1 MKMATT
7 TVPVPELPV
16 QVLRPEA
23 LNSIDQ
29 FWRASCYIAAAMIY
43 LQDNALLHEP
53 LQPEH
58 IKERLLGHWG
68 SSPGLAFIY
77 THLNRV
83 ITEQSLDTLLV
94 TGPGH
99 GAPGILAPMF
109 LEGSY
114 GRVVPDCPTT
124 PKGLLELFR
133 RFSFPGG
140 IGSHCTPE
148 MPGSIHEGGE
158 LGYSLSHAVG
168 AAFDN
173 PNLLVACVIGDGEA
187 ETGPLAASWQG
198 SRFLH
203 PTRDGFVLPI
213 LHLNGYK
220 ISTPTLLAR
229 LPKEELRALMFGN
242 GWDAI
247 FVEGSEPLDMH
258 QQMAAALDECV
269 RRHRDIRAAASHG
282 PIHHA
287 SLPMIVLRSPKGWTG
302 PAELDGHRIEGSW
315 RSHQVPI
322 SNPRTNPVHLEALE
336 KWLRSYRPEEL
347 FDTAGNIHERYFRLV
362 PPVSRRIALS
372 KHGNGGL
379 LRQPLNSSKLENFAI
394 EVGQPGTSLAGNTTP
409 FGEYLAATLANNPH
423 TFRFFSPDETLS
435 NRLGAVFTS
444 GKRMWLE
451 SQLASDL
458 DAGELSA
465 DGRVMELLSEHTLE
479 GWLEG
484 YLLTGRHGVFAT
496 YEAFANVVTSMINQH
511 CKWLE
516 ASTEIPWRADVS
528 SLNLLITSTVWR
540 QDHNGFTHQDPGLV
554 DVIANKSPA
563 VTRVLFPPDANTL
576 LVCMEECLDST
587 NRVNLVIV
595 DKQMHLQYT
604 SLNEARMLVEK
615 GLDVWSWASNDHD
628 RMPDVVMACCGD
640 VATKETLAATAL
652 LRAAVSDIA
661 VRVVNVIDLF
671 GLATYRERPTAVSN
685 FEFASLF
692 TEDRPVIFNF
702 HGYPWVVHR
711 LIYRRPNHDNFHVH
725 GYREHG
731 SITTPLQ
738 LAIQN
743 QADRFSL
750 AIAALD
756 RVDRLRHSSSH
767 IRKHFS
773 DLQFRALQYA
783 NTHGVDEPETA
794 DWVWPSE
801 LAVGGAS

>member
-1 MKMATT
+1 MTT
-7 TVPVPELPV
+7 TTNLEQPPQVPA
-16 QVLRPEA
+16 QVLRPED
-23 LNSIDQ
+23 LDSLDQ

-43 LQDNALLHEP
+43 LSDNALLHDP
-53 LQPEH
+53 LRPEH
-58 IKERLLGHWG
+58 LKERLLGHWG

-77 THLNRV
+77 THLNRM

-99 GAPGILAPMF
+99 GAPGVLAPMF

-114 GRVVPDCPTT
+114 GRLVPDCPTT
-124 PKGLLELFR
+124 PQGLLELFR

-148 MPGSIHEGGE
+148 MPGSLHEGGE

-173 PNLLVACVIGDGEA
+173 PNLMVTCIIGDGEA
-187 ETGPLAASWQG
+187 ETAPLAASWQG

-203 PTRDGFVLPI
+203 PVRDGFVLPI

-229 LPKEELRALMFGN
+229 LPHTELTALLQGN
-242 GWDAI
+242 GWDPL
-247 FVEGSEPLDMH
+247 FVEGSEPTDMH
-258 QQMAAALDECV
+258 QRMAAALDECV
-269 RRHRDIRAAASHG
+269 RRHRDIRAAAQHG
-282 PIHHA
+282 TIHHTP
-287 SLPMIVLRSPKGWTG
+287 LPMIVLRSPKGWTG

-322 SNPRTNPVHLEALE
+322 TSPRTNPVHLAALE
-336 KWLRSYRPEEL
+336 KWLRSYKPQDL
-347 FDTAGNIHERYFRLV
+347 FDQSGNIHQRYFRLV

-379 LRQPLNSSKLENFAI
+379 LRHPLTCPKLEQFA
-394 EVGQPGTSLAGNTTP
+394 VDVAQPGSTLAGNTTP
-409 FGEYLAATLANNPH
+409 FGEYLGTTLANNPQ

-435 NRLGAVFTS
+435 NRLGAVFAA

-451 SQLASDL
+451 SQLASDS
-458 DAGELSA
+458 DGGELSP

-484 YLLTGRHGVFAT
+484 YVLSGRHGLFAT
-496 YEAFANVVTSMINQH
+496 YEAFANVITSMINQH

-516 ASTEIPWRADVS
+516 SAVVVPWRADVS

-554 DVIANKSPA
+554 DVIANKSPS

-576 LVCMEECLDST
+576 LVVMEECLQST
-587 NRVNLVIV
+587 NRVNLVV
-595 DKQMHLQYT
+595 ADKQMHLQYT
-604 SLNEARMLVEK
+604 SLEEARLLVEK
-615 GLDVWSWASNDHD
+615 GLDVWSWASNDQG
-628 RMPDVVMACCGD
+628 RAPDVVMACCGD

-652 LRAAVSDIA
+652 LREAIPDIA

-692 TEDRPVIFNF
+692 TDDRPVIFNF

-743 QADRFSL
+743 KADRFSL

-756 RVDRLRHSSSH
+756 RIDRFRHSSSH
-767 IRKHFS
+767 IRKLFA

-783 NTHGVDEPETA
+783 NLHGVDDPETA
-794 DWVWPSE
+794 DWTWPH
-801 LAVGGAS
+801 GTN